1 MDVADC
7 IEKAGRQLNK
17 KEHYRQISKDQTAA
31 NNKAVKNV
39 IERFQKKNLMTKSQN
54 YFTLDT

>member
-1 MDVADC
+1 MDVVNC

-17 KEHYRQISKDQTAA
+17 KEPYRQISKDQTAA

-39 IERFQKKNLMTKSQN
+39 IERFQKKNLMTKN
-54 YFTLDT
+54 VVF